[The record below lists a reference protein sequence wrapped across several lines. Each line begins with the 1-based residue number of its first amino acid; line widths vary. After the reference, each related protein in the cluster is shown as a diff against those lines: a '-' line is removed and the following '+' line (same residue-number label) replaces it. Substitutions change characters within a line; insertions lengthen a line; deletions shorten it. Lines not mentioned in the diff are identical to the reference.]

1 MDRQPVL
8 EGERLVLRPLA
19 QADWAPLFAV
29 ASDRQ
34 LWALHPMH
42 DRWQEPVFREFFDD
56 ALANKGAL
64 AVIEK
69 ETSAIIGSSRFQ
81 DYRPDG
87 GGQVEIGWTFLA
99 RDRWGLGYNTELKRL
114 MLAHALRFVR
124 RVVFRVGK
132 DNVISRK
139 AMAKIGGRLTD
150 EVDIRE
156 RGGRMIEHVVYEIA
170 REDFA
175 GGPLAQCPTRVT
187 KVHR

>member
-8 EGERLVLRPLA
+8 EGERLVLRPLT
-19 QADWAPLFAV
+19 QADWEPLFAI

-56 ALANKGAL
+56 ALANEGAL
-64 AVIEK
+64 AVVEK
-69 ETSAIIGSSRFQ
+69 AGGAIIGSSRFQ
-81 DYRPDG
+81 DYRPEG
-87 GGQVEIGWTFLA
+87 EEQVEIGWTFLA
-99 RDRWGLGYNTELKRL
+99 RDRWGMGYNSELKRL
-114 MLAHALRFVR
+114 MMEHAFRFVR

-150 EVDIRE
+150 EVDIRD
-156 RGGRMIEHVVYEIA
+156 RGGRTIEHVVYEIT
-170 REDFA
+170 REDFTSGA
-175 GGPLAQCPTRVT
+175 LA
-187 KVHR
+187 